1 MALASLPA
9 YVWGLTTGQLLWA
22 GVYGFLILMVV
33 YNLLM
38 YEPHS
43 TTAIISLLALFILPL
58 TVTLMF
64 TTAGPSNS
72 CGRTTPNSGAS
83 STPSRSAS
91 SRSR

>member
-9 YVWGLTTGQLLWA
+9 YVRGLDTGQLLWA

-38 YEPHS
+38 YAS
-43 TTAIISLLALFILPL
+43 LRDRNYLLLALFILPL
-58 TVTLMF
+58 TVTLMLRD
-64 TTAGPSNS
+64 GRSSNS

-83 STPSRSAS
+83 LLPSRSAS